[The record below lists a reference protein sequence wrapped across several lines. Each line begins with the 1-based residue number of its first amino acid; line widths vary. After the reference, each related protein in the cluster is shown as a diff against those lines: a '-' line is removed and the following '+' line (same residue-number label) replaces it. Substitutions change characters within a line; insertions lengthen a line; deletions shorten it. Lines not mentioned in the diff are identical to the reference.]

1 MCAVSVTQL
10 VAEVR
15 IEGADTAQTSL
26 RDVGTATTTLQE
38 KLNTIKPYNAGNAV
52 TDVDVA
58 QAKLTL
64 LEEKVAQARDK
75 MMTLQNAA
83 NAGEAVT
90 GLPEAEANLVLLQD
104 KAQQARAGLEELKTG
119 AVDAG
124 EGMQTLKQGAAEA
137 EEATGGGFLSAIKE
151 AAGGMVDFVGKIGM
165 GVMSAQ
171 MIWGTVKNVTT
182 DLIKSAQDNQ
192 AAQAQTAQ
200 AIKSTGDASG
210 MTADSIS
217 NLATSLSN
225 VTDFSKDTVQGGE
238 NLLLTFTGIGKDVF
252 PATTQTMLDMA
263 QAMHQGPTQAAMM
276 LGKALNDPTTGLSAL
291 TRVGVTFSDQEKQQ
305 IKTMMAHNDVAGAQ
319 KVMLKELSTE
329 FGGSAQA
336 AGKTFGGALDILKNR
351 LENVKQQI
359 GTAVLPVLTNFVTAL
374 SSPAVA
380 SFANSIEQ
388 HVVSAFSHLGQ
399 GVKYVGEVLHS
410 LNLSDFKDAWH
421 TVSFEIE
428 YASGKFKTFLSH
440 LTAAKGDFDPVAEAI
455 HKIAGAGLKGVTDL
469 LWGFSQAFMN
479 VDRAVQD
486 GSGPFASFVNQAKQ
500 VGGSLL
506 SMSPGVTLI
515 QTLMKHSQDL
525 AKWWQTSVIPAFKQA
540 EPGFKNLGQALA
552 GLLPVIEHIAS
563 VMHDTMQHAFEAMLP
578 VMEKAIPIII
588 KIAGIISDG
597 LGAAIKFL
605 TPYIEQAID
614 AIGKFAGEIVD
625 RVAPIVSQWL
635 DNLNS
640 GIDGFMAVWK
650 FVWPFVSQLL
660 KGVWDEIM
668 GIVKIAWA
676 IVAGII
682 KIGLDLLSGNW
693 KQAWTD
699 FKDMLSGIWDGIK
712 TYLNG
717 AWEIIKSIF
726 GGAFTFIVNAVVN
739 FKNGVMSHFNDIK
752 NSAGAIFH
760 DLINGIIDHLNDGIS
775 AVEGFVNGFSNAVDM
790 VSEKLGAGDIIA
802 TVHIP
807 RIPHYA
813 SGTDNHP
820 GGPALVGEHGP
831 EIAVLPKGTSVLPAG
846 QTQALLKAFG
856 IPGYAGGVGD
866 ALGDFFSWIGGGAKS
881 LLDNVLSAMHIGA
894 PSLPGSL
901 NDMASGVLSKLKDVA
916 VKWIG
921 DHMPHFD
928 FGGGSGGS
936 PVNIPGNLQAW
947 ISAAMAATGVP
958 GNWAGAL
965 ATIAMHESGGDPN
978 AQNNWDIN
986 AANGD
991 PSRGLFQTIGA
1002 TFNAYAMAGHGNIL
1016 NPIDNAIAAV
1026 RYIEATYGSVFNVP
1040 GIRSLASG
1048 GSYIGYANGTSYNPI
1063 AGDYLVGERGP
1074 EIMHI
1079 PVGASVIP
1087 NDQIGSYSS
1096 SREMLARLDRIASL
1110 LERGMSLDGQRVSS
1124 ALMPYVASQI
1134 RYAVGTHSM

>member
-1 MCAVSVTQL
+1 MCAVTVMQL
-10 VAEVR
+10 VAEVSVN
-15 IEGADTAQTSL
+15 GADKAKRDLQ
-26 RDVGTATTTLQE
+26 DVGTTASS
-38 KLNTIKPYNAGNAV
+38 
-52 TDVDVA
+52 
-58 QAKLTL
+58 
-64 LEEKVAQARDK
+64 
-75 MMTLQNAA
+75 
-83 NAGEAVT
+83 
-90 GLPEAEANLVLLQD
+90 
-104 KAQQARAGLEELKTG
+104 
-119 AVDAG
+119 
-124 EGMQTLKQGAAEA
+124 
-137 EEATGGGFLSAIKE
+137 TGGLFKSALGGAFSL
-151 AAGGMVDFVGKIGM
+151 AAGVAGDALHVLKDQFVDSIRVAM
-165 GVMSAQ
+165 DHQQVMSQ
-171 MIWGTVKNVTT
+171 T
-182 DLIKSAQDNQ
+182 SA
-192 AAQAQTAQ
+192 

-210 MTADSIS
+210 MSADSIQK
-217 NLATSLSN
+217 LAESLSG
-225 VTDFSKDTVQGGE
+225 VTSFSEDTIQSGE
-238 NLLLTFTGIGKDVF
+238 NLMLTFTGIGKDVF

-291 TRVGVTFSDQEKQQ
+291 TRVGVTFSDQEKKQ
-305 IKTMMAHNDVAGAQ
+305 IQTMMAHNDVVGAQ
-319 KVMLKELSTE
+319 KVMLHELSTE

-336 AGKTFGGALDILKNR
+336 AGKTFGGALDILKNK
-351 LENVKQQI
+351 LEDVKI
-359 GTAVLPVLTNFVTAL
+359 KVGTAVLPILANLMNMVSSSVLPAL
-374 SSPAVA
+374 QKFGDWFSNNAVPVLQRFGTTLDKAFHSPAVQTFIGTIKDLA
-380 SFANSIEQ
+380 QNIGGLISKD
-388 HVVSAFSHLGQ
+388 LG
-399 GVKYVGEVLHS
+399 KW
-410 LNLSDFKDAWH
+410 F
-421 TVSFEIE
+421 
-428 YASGKFKTFLSH
+428 
-440 LTAAKGDFDPVAEAI
+440 
-455 HKIAGAGLKGVTDL
+455 DL
-469 LWGFSQAFMN
+469 LG
-479 VDRAVQD
+479 
-486 GSGPFASFVNQAKQ
+486 GGAKQ
-500 VGGSLL
+500 AGGNIL
-506 SMSPGVTLI
+506 SMMPGVNLI
-515 QTLMKHSQDL
+515 QVLIKHSQEL
-525 AKWWQTSVIPAFKQA
+525 AQWWQTSVIPAFKQA

-552 GLLPVIEHIAS
+552 GLLPVIVHIAG
-563 VMHDTMQHAFEAMLP
+563 VLHDSMQHAFEAMLP

-588 KIAGIISDG
+588 KIAGIVADG

-605 TPYIEQAID
+605 TPYIMQAVD

-625 RVAPIVSQWL
+625 RVAPIITQWFT
-635 DNLNS
+635 NLNND
-640 GIDGFMAVWK
+640 IDGFMTVWK
-650 FVWPFVSQLL
+650 FVWPFVSQIL

-699 FKDMLSGIWDGIK
+699 FKDMLSGIWEGIK

-717 AWEIIKSIF
+717 AWEIIKGIF
-726 GGAFTFIVNAVVN
+726 GGAFSFIVNAVIN
-739 FKNGVMSHFNDIK
+739 FKNGVMGHFNDIK

-866 ALGDFFSWIGGGAKS
+866 ALGDFFSWLGSGAKS
-881 LLDNVLSAMHIGA
+881 LLDNVLGALHIGA
-894 PSLPGSL
+894 PSLPGVL
-901 NDMASGVLSKLKDVA
+901 NDMSSGIFSKVKDVA

-921 DHMPHFD
+921 DHMPHID

-958 GNWAGAL
+958 GNWGGAL
-965 ATIAMHESGGDPN
+965 ATIAMNESGGDPN

-1016 NPIDNAIAAV
+1016 NPIDNAIAAIN
-1026 RYIEATYGSVFNVP
+1026 YIKARYGSVFSVP
-1040 GIRSLASG
+1040 GIMSLASG
-1048 GSYIGYANGTSYNPI
+1048 GGYVGYANGTNYNPI

-1079 PVGASVIP
+1079 PRGASVIP
-1087 NDQIGSYSS
+1087 NDQVGSYSS
-1096 SREMLARLDRIASL
+1096 SRDILARLDRIASL